1 MLNGKQYANMIISA
15 ANNLINN
22 KELLNE
28 MNVFPVPDGD
38 TGKNMSMSISGAK
51 EAAEKCLEA
60 GCDINIVADR
70 AAMATLRGARGNSGV
85 ILSQLLRGI
94 AKNMKNKKSINAA
107 TFAKCFSSASATAYS
122 AVMKPTE
129 GTILTVARETA
140 EAVEK
145 FENKSDIK
153 EILKEAVR
161 AANVSL
167 DHTPDLLPKLKQAGV
182 VDAGGKGWTL
192 VLEGMLYYIENG
204 KTVELTESDKV
215 ADTKK
220 LAEASDEEITFTY
233 CTEFLIDKKNAEV
246 NVDRFKSTISKIGDC
261 MVVIEDF
268 DIVKVHIHTDNP
280 GIVIQNAL
288 KIGSLNDIK
297 IDNMRYQHNEKIIKN
312 AEEISKKSKKAKKAE
327 PKKAE
332 PKKPYAV
339 VAVSAG
345 EGYSEIMK
353 ELGVSEII
361 EGGQTMNPSAG
372 DILEAVDRANAETV
386 YILPN
391 NKNIIMAAETARDM
405 AKCKVSVINT
415 TSVPQGISAMLV
427 FSADSDDKTN
437 SETMLAAANSVSTGS
452 ITYAVRDSENNGIKI
467 KKGDIIGLT
476 DKGIVANG
484 SDINEIA
491 ASVCKKLVDE
501 NSGLI
506 TIYYGDEVSEE
517 TAEKLEEILSEKF
530 DELDV
535 SVQYGGQPIYYY
547 NIAVEE

>member
-1 MLNGKQYANMIISA
+1 
-15 ANNLINN
+15 
-22 KELLNE
+22 
-28 MNVFPVPDGD
+28 
-38 TGKNMSMSISGAK
+38 
-51 EAAEKCLEA
+51 
-60 GCDINIVADR
+60 
-70 AAMATLRGARGNSGV
+70 
-85 ILSQLLRGI
+85 
-94 AKNMKNKKSINAA
+94 
-107 TFAKCFSSASATAYS
+107 
-122 AVMKPTE
+122 
-129 GTILTVARETA
+129 
-140 EAVEK
+140 
-145 FENKSDIK
+145 
-153 EILKEAVR
+153 
-161 AANVSL
+161 
-167 DHTPDLLPKLKQAGV
+167 
-182 VDAGGKGWTL
+182 
-192 VLEGMLYYIENG
+192 
-204 KTVELTESDKV
+204 
-215 ADTKK
+215 
-220 LAEASDEEITFTY
+220 
-233 CTEFLIDKKNAEV
+233 
-246 NVDRFKSTISKIGDC
+246 
-261 MVVIEDF
+261 
-268 DIVKVHIHTDNP
+268 
-280 GIVIQNAL
+280 
-288 KIGSLNDIK
+288 
-297 IDNMRYQHNEKIIKN
+297 
-312 AEEISKKSKKAKKAE
+312 
-327 PKKAE
+327 
-332 PKKPYAV
+332 
-339 VAVSAG
+339 
-345 EGYSEIMK
+345 MK
-353 ELGVSEII
+353 ELGVTEII

-484 SDINEIA
+484 SDINEIT
-491 ASVCKKLVDE
+491 ASVCEKLVDE